1 MVLLPT
7 LPNKIDLLHMNL
19 FWIAT
24 LAAGKAEHKAI
35 L

>member
-1 MVLLPT
+1 
-7 LPNKIDLLHMNL
+7 MNL

-24 LAAGKAEHKAI
+24 LAARKAEHKAI

>member
-1 MVLLPT
+1 
-7 LPNKIDLLHMNL
+7 MNL

-24 LAAGKAEHKAI
+24 LAARKSEHKAI